1 MFPTFSGHNDI
12 VVVDALTPIFNG
24 VQAGD
29 VVICVRPVDPS
40 EHIIK
45 RVVAVAGDEVVLYPD
60 KDHAHIRRVK
70 VRSSSG
76 SCPPHLLLPAGNP
89 WWWRLQ
95 HLQLA
100 SVVIIIISSSSSSS
114 SSIVT
119 ISSVS
124 ATISTISATMCV
136 PAQVPVGHV
145 WIQGDNLLHS
155 LDSRMY
161 GPVPA
166 ALLRGRVLYQA

>member
-1 MFPTFSGHNDI
+1 MTRGPWHSGVFSACWAFTKQLSAFYVFSKYGCFLSRVSGPSMFPTFSGHNDI

-70 VRSSSG
+70 V
-76 SCPPHLLLPAGNP
+76 
-89 WWWRLQ
+89 
-95 HLQLA
+95 
-100 SVVIIIISSSSSSS
+100 
-114 SSIVT
+114 
-119 ISSVS
+119 
-124 ATISTISATMCV
+124 
-136 PAQVPVGHV
+136 PVGHV

-155 LDSRMY
+155 LDSRVY

>member
-70 VRSSSG
+70 V
-76 SCPPHLLLPAGNP
+76 
-89 WWWRLQ
+89 
-95 HLQLA
+95 
-100 SVVIIIISSSSSSS
+100 
-114 SSIVT
+114 
-119 ISSVS
+119 
-124 ATISTISATMCV
+124 
-136 PAQVPVGHV
+136 PVGHV

-155 LDSRMY
+155 LDSRVY

-166 ALLRGRVLYQA
+166 ALLRGRVLYQAGVLGGAAVLWPGSEGLVFTAS